1 MLDALGTI
9 LATTAIAVGLVAFFT
24 AAPLR
29 MSWRLGLAAGAGV
42 WIGVAAAIAGSGALE
57 RLPILLAVFTLPLAA
72 AAGVTLISA
81 AARAFLLALPLPLL
95 IGLNLFRVGGL
106 LFVLLAT
113 VGRLA
118 GPFPYFAGLGDFATG
133 LFAIPVALLAA
144 RGPADGRRRIATWN
158 AFGTLDLV
166 LAIALGI
173 TSRPGSALQLIHAG
187 VGSAAMTSLPWALVP
202 TVLVPFFLLVH
213 AIVFAR
219 LRGCASDKLST
230 CPMPPEGLGVA
241 G

>member
-9 LATTAIAVGLVAFFT
+9 LATTAIAVGLVVFFT

-29 MSWRLGLAAGAGV
+29 MSRRLALAAGAGV
-42 WIGVAAAIAGSGALE
+42 WIGVAAAVAGSGALE
-57 RLPILLAVFTLPLAA
+57 RLPILLAVFTVPLAA
-72 AAGVTLISA
+72 AAGVTLMSA
-81 AARAFLLALPLPLL
+81 AARAFLLALPMPLL
-95 IGLNLFRVGGL
+95 IGLNLFRVGGV
-106 LFVLLAT
+106 LFVLLAA

-118 GPFPYFAGLGDFATG
+118 GPFPYFAGLGDLATC

-144 RGPADGRRRIATWN
+144 RGSAGGRRRIAAWN

-166 LAIALGI
+166 LAVALGI
-173 TSRPGSALQLIHAG
+173 ASRPGSPLQLIHAG
-187 VGSAAMTSLPWALVP
+187 VGSAAMTTLPWAIVP
-202 TVLVPFFLLVH
+202 TVLVPFFLFVH

-219 LRGCASDKLST
+219 LRGHASDEPAA
-230 CPMPPEGLGVA
+230 CPLPAEGLGAA